1 NYADEAYSS
10 YRRFADNRTF
20 QYFGKL
26 TYTLNQD
33 HSFTASVFGAPWSAG
48 GGDSFGY
55 DPQTNDILGRTAGDF
70 IAGTP
75 VTNSNSLDVIL
86 KANNAFLDKRVLLET
101 TLGWH
106 HQSNSRTALDG
117 SGVR

>member
-1 NYADEAYSS
+1 PPIQTLFPYTTLFRSNPGFQRHAVNVSYWNKVDANNYADEAYSS

-48 GGDSFGY
+48 GGDRKS
-55 DPQTNDILGRTAGDF
+55 TRL
-70 IAGTP
+70 
-75 VTNSNSLDVIL
+75 NSSHVKI
-86 KANNAFLDKRVLLET
+86 
-101 TLGWH
+101 
-106 HQSNSRTALDG
+106 
-117 SGVR
+117 